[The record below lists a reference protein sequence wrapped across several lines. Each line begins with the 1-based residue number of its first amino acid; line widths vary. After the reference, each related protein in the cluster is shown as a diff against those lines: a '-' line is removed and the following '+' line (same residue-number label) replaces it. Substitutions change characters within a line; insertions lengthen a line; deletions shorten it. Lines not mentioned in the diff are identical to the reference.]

1 MTIFRQL
8 EFRLCNRAVLLRSI
22 GLFAVVAATLVFASC
37 ERHRMAPPD
46 TVIVRVYRD
55 RESDFARQLDRK
67 LYEFTSAHHTTR
79 SGKRIFIAT
88 IEPYHYTE
96 ELGGKVATIKPQLVV
111 LDQPRDASFIRGMN
125 VNITGAISA
134 CGANRMCPTFIPSWV
149 SGEQLE
155 AAKQVLDAISA
166 ESH

>member
-1 MTIFRQL
+1 MSL
-8 EFRLCNRAVLLRSI
+8 RLSRVV
-22 GLFAVVAATLVFASC
+22 AVVAAMLVFASC
-37 ERHRMAPPD
+37 ERRQVSEPPPD

-67 LYEFTSAHHTTR
+67 FYEFTSAHHTTR
-79 SGKRIFIAT
+79 SGKWIFIAT
-88 IEPYHYTE
+88 VEPYHYAE

-111 LDQPRDASFIRGMN
+111 LDHASDASIIRGMD
-125 VNITGAISA
+125 VNITQASSA

-155 AAKQVLDAISA
+155 AAKQVLDAISI

>member
-1 MTIFRQL
+1 MMTLFHQPGL
-8 EFRLCNRAVLLRSI
+8 PLYDSAMLLRLSGVVAVL
-22 GLFAVVAATLVFASC
+22 ATVLASVSC
-37 ERHRMAPPD
+37 ERHRIPPPD
-46 TVIVRVYRD
+46 TVVVRVYRD

-67 LYEFTSAHHTTR
+67 LYEFTSEHHTTR
-79 SGKRIFIAT
+79 SGK
-88 IEPYHYTE
+88 

-111 LDQPRDASFIRGMN
+111 LDQPRDASLIRGMD
-125 VNITGAISA
+125 VNITRAISA